1 LRNLALLSGYG
12 RIGRSLAPGARA
24 AIAPLGLLLV
34 AVLVLLVL
42 AERYSALYD
51 HNVVDDALIS
61 MQYAKNWV
69 LGNGLVF
76 NVGERVEGYTNFLW
90 VAVLAPLYAASQG
103 TGTDF
108 VLMATR
114 VNIGIAAL
122 TLVVVYAIAK
132 QLWDARVL
140 PTLLALGL
148 CVVDNSYVAW
158 AALGLEGHLL
168 SLCLLLAVWC
178 ASASFPNRG
187 FCIGLALTAAH
198 MTRPDAGLFA
208 VFLLAGLGATW
219 LVARLQARPAAE
231 QAEHL
236 KVALTAGATW
246 LSVYGAYFAW
256 RYQYYGWL
264 LPNTYYAKV
273 GAGELDAWARGMEY
287 LSDFRSE
294 RAWLPALAPLAL
306 FVSTTPLMRSVILYL
321 IAHAVYVTSV
331 GGDFFAG
338 HRFFV
343 AQIPL
348 FALALGL
355 LLDAAVRAAT
365 AWIER
370 SSRRDPRRVLLAA
383 GWVTA
388 ALLSLLLL
396 QLYERGKQTGPLQGE
411 IIERGGLAR
420 IHRSF
425 MQWLSR
431 NKPADASFA
440 SCAIG
445 APGFD
450 GNFRRVVD
458 ICGLIDPVVAHRP
471 VADFGKGVA
480 GHEKRATLAEVLAK
494 KPTYIDAWDPFEDL
508 WLRGYVFDASMRLEL
523 MKTVQGVWRR
533 DERRERGR
541 YLQEGAWSF
550 EPGEAAG
557 WVKEGSAFEQFPT
570 LTRPNGQERGI
581 GERGAHANSFDETLG
596 DLPTGRLLS
605 PLFELRGD
613 VMVLRVGGGHDRERL
628 RVALWVDGRPVLSTT
643 GVESEHLSA
652 REWDIAVY
660 RGKQARLEILDASSG
675 PMGHILVDEVRQWSA
690 SDS

>member
-1 LRNLALLSGYG
+1 LEDGKAG
-12 RIGRSLAPGARA
+12 RALAPGARA
-24 AIAPLGLLLV
+24 AIAPLGLLVV
-34 AVLVLLVL
+34 AVLVLLAL
-42 AERYSALYD
+42 AERYSALY
-51 HNVVDDALIS
+51 HRNVVDDALIS

-90 VAVLAPLYAASQG
+90 VALMAPLYALSQS
-103 TGTDF
+103 TGLDF
-108 VLMATR
+108 VLMVTQ
-114 VNIGIAAL
+114 VNIGMAAL
-122 TLVVVYAIAK
+122 SLVVVYAIGR
-132 QLWDARVL
+132 QLWNGRVL

-148 CVVDNSYVAW
+148 CVVDNSYVVW

-168 SLCLLLAVWC
+168 ALCLLLGVWC
-178 ASASFPNRG
+178 AGTTLPNRG

-198 MTRPDAGLFA
+198 MTRPDAGLF
-208 VFLLAGLGATW
+208 VMFLLAGLGVTW
-219 LVARLQARPAAE
+219 LVARWQARPAAE

-236 KVALTAGATW
+236 KVLLTAGATW

-264 LPNTYYAKV
+264 FPNTYYAKV
-273 GAGELDAWARGMEY
+273 GAGELDGWARGLEY
-287 LSDFRSE
+287 LAGFRSE

-306 FVSTTPLMRSVILYL
+306 FVGTTPLMRSVILYL
-321 IAHAVYVTSV
+321 IAHTVYVTSV
-331 GGDFFAG
+331 GGDHFPG

-355 LLDAAVRAAT
+355 LLDAAVRGVT

-370 SSRRDPRRVLLAA
+370 STLRARRRLLLAA

-388 ALLSLLLL
+388 AFLGVLFL
-396 QLYERGKQTGPLQGE
+396 QLYELGKETGPLQGE
-411 IIERGGLAR
+411 VIERGGLAR

-431 NKPADASFA
+431 SKPPHASFA

-450 GNFRRVVD
+450 GNFRHVVD
-458 ICGLIDPVVAHRP
+458 ICGLIDPVIAHRP
-471 VADFGKGVA
+471 VANFGKGMA

-494 KPTYIDAWDPFEDL
+494 KPTYIDASNPFEDL
-508 WLRGYVFDASMRLEL
+508 WHHGYVFDASMRLEL
-523 MKTVQGVWRR
+523 LKTVEGVWRR

-541 YLQEGAWSF
+541 YLQEGACSF
-550 EPGEAAG
+550 DAGEAAG
-557 WVKEGSAFEQFPT
+557 WVKEGSAFEHFPT
-570 LTRPNGQERGI
+570 LMRANNQGRGI
-581 GERGAHANSFDETLG
+581 GERGAHASSFDETLG
-596 DLPTGRLLS
+596 DIPTGRLLS
-605 PLFELRGD
+605 PPFDLLGD
-613 VMVLRVGGGHDRERL
+613 VMVLRVGGGHDPERL

-643 GVESEHLSA
+643 GVASEHLSA

>member
-24 AIAPLGLLLV
+24 AVAPLGLLVV

-51 HNVVDDALIS
+51 RNVVDDALIS

-90 VAVLAPLYAASQG
+90 VALMAPLYALSQS
-103 TGTDF
+103 TGLDF

-114 VNIGIAAL
+114 VNIAIAAL
-122 TLVVVYAIAK
+122 SLVVVYAIGR
-132 QLWDARVL
+132 QLWNGRVL
-140 PTLLALGL
+140 PMLLALGL

-178 ASASFPNRG
+178 AGTTLANRG

-219 LVARLQARPAAE
+219 LVARFQARPAE
-231 QAEHL
+231 ERAEHL
-236 KVALTAGATW
+236 KVVLTAGATW

-264 LPNTYYAKV
+264 FPNTYYAKV
-273 GAGELDAWARGMEY
+273 GAGELDGWERGLQY
-287 LSDFRSE
+287 LSGFRSE
-294 RAWLPALAPLAL
+294 RVWLPALAPLAL
-306 FVSTTPLMRSVILYL
+306 FVRTTPLMRSMILYL
-321 IAHAVYVTSV
+321 IVHTVYVTSV
-331 GGDFFAG
+331 GGDYFPG

-355 LLDAAVRAAT
+355 LLDAVVRAVT
-365 AWIER
+365 AWVER
-370 SSRRDPRRVLLAA
+370 STLRDPRRVLLVV
-383 GWVTA
+383 GWVAA
-388 ALLSLLLL
+388 ALLSVLLL
-396 QLYERGKQTGPLQGE
+396 QLFERGKETGPLQGE

-431 NKPADASFA
+431 HKPPHASFA

-450 GNFRRVVD
+450 GNFRQVVD

-471 VADFGKGVA
+471 VANFGKGMA

-494 KPTYIDAWDPFEDL
+494 KPTYIDASDPFEDL
-508 WLRGYVFDASMRLEL
+508 WPHGYVFDASMRLEL

-533 DERRERGR
+533 DERGARGR
-541 YLQEGAWSF
+541 YLPEGAWSF

-570 LTRPNGQERGI
+570 LRRSHKQDRGI
-581 GERGAHANSFDETLG
+581 GERGAHANSFDATFG
-596 DLPTGRLLS
+596 DIPTGRLLS
-605 PLFELRGD
+605 PPFELQGH
-613 VMVLRVGGGHDRERL
+613 VMVLRVGGGHDPERL
-628 RVALWVDGRPVLSTT
+628 RVALWVDGRAVRSTT
-643 GVESEHLSA
+643 GLASEHLSV

-690 SDS
+690 PDS